1 MSLPK
6 RVAVSAGVLA
16 VAIGAAIGLSAQ
28 PIPPGDHL
36 TGTWILNVPQSK
48 YVPADTAPK
57 SGRSRIT
64 VTTEGIKVTTD
75 GMNAKG
81 EETHAEYTA
90 KLDGKDYPW
99 KGTVGGK
106 PSTEQDAVSWKK
118 IDEWTYENT
127 AKLKGKVLT
136 VSHVVI
142 SKDGKTRT
150 NTVTGT
156 NAQGQTVNS
165 VVKYD
170 KQ

>member
-16 VAIGAAIGLSAQ
+16 VALGAAIGLSAQ

-48 YVPADTAPK
+48 YVPADMAPK

>member
-1 MSLPK
+1 M
-6 RVAVSAGVLA
+6 
-16 VAIGAAIGLSAQ
+16 
-28 PIPPGDHL
+28 
-36 TGTWILNVPQSK
+36 
-48 YVPADTAPK
+48 APK

-81 EETHAEYTA
+81 EETHGEYTA

-99 KGTVGGK
+99 KGTVAGK

-127 AKLKGKVLT
+127 SKLKGKTLT

-142 SKDGKTRT
+142 SKDGKSRT

-165 VVKYD
+165 VIRYD

>member
-48 YVPADTAPK
+48 YVPADMAPK

-81 EETHAEYTA
+81 EETHGEYTA

>member
-36 TGTWILNVPQSK
+36 SGTWILNVPQSK
-48 YVPADTAPK
+48 YVPADMAPK

>member
-1 MSLPK
+1 
-6 RVAVSAGVLA
+6 
-16 VAIGAAIGLSAQ
+16 
-28 PIPPGDHL
+28 
-36 TGTWILNVPQSK
+36 
-48 YVPADTAPK
+48 
-57 SGRSRIT
+57 
-64 VTTEGIKVTTD
+64 VTTD

>member
-1 MSLPK
+1 MSLSH
-6 RVAVSAGVLA
+6 RAAISAGVLA
-16 VAIGAAIGLSAQ
+16 IALGAVASLAAQ

-36 TGTWILNVPQSK
+36 SGTWILAVGQSK
-48 YVPADTAPK
+48 YSHADLAPK
-57 SGRSRIT
+57 SGRTRIT
-64 VTTEGIKVTTD
+64 VTTEGVKVTTD
-75 GMNAKG
+75 GQNAKG
-81 EETHAEYTA
+81 EDTHSEYTA

-99 KGTVGGK
+99 KGTVAGK
-106 PSTEQDAVSWKK
+106 PSTEQDAVSWKR

-127 AKLKGKVLT
+127 SKLKGKVLT

-156 NAQGQTVNS
+156 NAAGQTVNN
-165 VVKYD
+165 VVKYE

>member
-1 MSLPK
+1 VSI
-6 RVAVSAGVLA
+6 SAGVLA
-16 VAIGAAIGLSAQ
+16 IALVVTITAGLSAQ

-48 YVPADTAPK
+48 YVPAESAPR

-75 GMNAKG
+75 GVNSKG
-81 EETHAEYTA
+81 EATHAEYTA
-90 KLDGKDYPW
+90 KLDGKDYPY

-106 PSTEQDAVSWKK
+106 PTTEQDAVSWKR

-127 AKLKGKVLT
+127 SKLKGKVTT

-142 SKDGKTRT
+142 SKDGKSRT

>member
-16 VAIGAAIGLSAQ
+16 IALGAAIGLSAQ

-48 YVPADTAPK
+48 YVPADMAPK

-150 NTVTGT
+150 NTITGT

>member
-1 MSLPK
+1 MSLSH
-6 RVAVSAGVLA
+6 RAAISAGVLA
-16 VAIGAAIGLSAQ
+16 IALGAAASLSAQ

-36 TGTWILNVPQSK
+36 TGTWILNVAQSK
-48 YVPADTAPK
+48 YMPAESAPK

-64 VTTEGIKVTTD
+64 VTTAGIKVTTD
-75 GMNAKG
+75 GVNSKG
-81 EETHAEYTA
+81 EATHTEYTA
-90 KLDGKDYPW
+90 KLDGMDYPW
-99 KGTVGGK
+99 TGTVAGK
-106 PSTEQDAVSWKK
+106 PNTEQDAVSWKK

-127 AKLKGKVLT
+127 SKSKGKVLT

-142 SKDGKTRT
+142 SKDGKSRT

>member
-48 YVPADTAPK
+48 YVPADMAPK

>member
-1 MSLPK
+1 MSLPQ

-16 VAIGAAIGLSAQ
+16 IAIGAAVGLSAQ
-28 PIPPGDHL
+28 PIPAGDHL
-36 TGTWILNVPQSK
+36 T
-48 YVPADTAPK
+48 
-57 SGRSRIT
+57 
-64 VTTEGIKVTTD
+64 
-75 GMNAKG
+75 AKG
-81 EETHAEYTA
+81 EETHGEYTA

-99 KGTVGGK
+99 KGTVAGK

-127 AKLKGKVLT
+127 SKLKGKTLT

-142 SKDGKTRT
+142 SKDGKSRT

-165 VVKYD
+165 VIRYD

>member
-48 YVPADTAPK
+48 YVPADMAPK

-99 KGTVGGK
+99 KGMVGGK

>member
-1 MSLPK
+1 MSLTH
-6 RVAVSAGVLA
+6 RMAISAGVLA
-16 VAIGAAIGLSAQ
+16 IALGAAASLSAQ

-48 YVPADTAPK
+48 YVPADSAPQK
-57 SGRSRIT
+57 GRSRIT

-75 GMNAKG
+75 GVNAKG
-81 EETHAEYTA
+81 EETHTEYTA

-99 KGTVGGK
+99 KGTVAGK

-127 AKLKGKVLT
+127 SKLKGKVLT

-142 SKDGKTRT
+142 SKDGKSRT

>member
-16 VAIGAAIGLSAQ
+16 VALGAAIGLSAQ

-48 YVPADTAPK
+48 YVPADMAPK

-142 SKDGKTRT
+142 SKDGKSRT

>member
-48 YVPADTAPK
+48 YVPADMAPK

-99 KGTVGGK
+99 KGTVGG
-106 PSTEQDAVSWKK
+106 
-118 IDEWTYENT
+118 
-127 AKLKGKVLT
+127 
-136 VSHVVI
+136 
-142 SKDGKTRT
+142 
-150 NTVTGT
+150 
-156 NAQGQTVNS
+156 
-165 VVKYD
+165 
-170 KQ
+170 